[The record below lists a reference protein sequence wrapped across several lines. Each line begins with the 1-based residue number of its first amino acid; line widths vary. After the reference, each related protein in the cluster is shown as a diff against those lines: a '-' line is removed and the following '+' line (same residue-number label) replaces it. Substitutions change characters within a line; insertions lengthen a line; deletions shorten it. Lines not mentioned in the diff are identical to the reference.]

1 MAYDYIKKRSYCM
14 HNVNVLQKQKINMKK
29 TCALTAPDNL
39 YFTDIFPA
47 PKWKSITK
55 YEPGL
60 WIYRIIR
67 LLCQHLFHRQDINFF
82 SHSERHL
89 TCDVDSG
96 VKHHQLPMYWY
107 DGSRMGTCNNITNN
121 MIIAICTLMTTN
133 NEGFL
138 DNKILSWTIFL
149 R

>member
-47 PKWKSITK
+47 SKWKSITK

-89 TCDVDSG
+89 TCEVDSG
-96 VKHHQLPMYWY
+96 VNHHQLPMCWY
-107 DGSRMGTCNNITNN
+107 DGSSMLDVQQYNEQYDYSN
-121 MIIAICTLMTTN
+121 MHS
-133 NEGFL
+133 
-138 DNKILSWTIFL
+138 DDHK
-149 R
+149 